1 MTPGGWYLSGLGMAA
16 AVGAAVLAAAGP
28 GIRTE
33 LAGGLAIGFLVQA
46 PLGWLHVRSL
56 GTARFQLVWGLGM
69 LTRLATVAITGLVLV
84 PALRWQMAPALAGLV
99 TTILVLLL
107 VEVLTVVRKNSGI
120 KAR

>member
-1 MTPGGWYLSGLGMAA
+1 M
-16 AVGAAVLAAAGP
+16 
-28 GIRTE
+28 
-33 LAGGLAIGFLVQA
+33 AIGFLVQA